1 MNLFEKTFDE
11 LNKSDL
17 NFLIKLKNQIQ
28 TGNPDKNLSEIN
40 DSETNMLN
48 SDQQEYV
55 VMIEEIIEEKNE

>member
-17 NFLIKLKNQIQ
+17 NFLIKLRNQIQ
-28 TGNPDKNLSEIN
+28 TGNPCLSLLEVN
-40 DSETNMLN
+40 NSEANMLN

-55 VMIEEIIEEKNE
+55 LMIEEIIEEKNG